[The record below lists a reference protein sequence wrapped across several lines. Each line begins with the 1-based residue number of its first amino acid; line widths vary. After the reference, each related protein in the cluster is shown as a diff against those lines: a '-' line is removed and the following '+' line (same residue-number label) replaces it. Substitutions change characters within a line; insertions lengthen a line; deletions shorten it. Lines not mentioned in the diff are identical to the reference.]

1 METEVGIQRED
12 IPFVNVLIE
21 VGEPHL
27 QHLP

>member
-12 IPFVNVLIE
+12 IPSVNVLTE
-21 VGEPHL
+21 VAEPHL